1 MDPEDPRGRGEEDWL
16 GGEQW
21 VDAPT
26 EESVP
31 THEPRRQTWQR
42 RPVAAW
48 NRDRVVIAAVL
59 TVAIVVIIVVITA
72 TALGD
77 GDGGEVAERD
87 EPPATTP
94 VETPTVDEPPALS
107 ERGQLDLNDRGRRV
121 RALQRALN
129 DLGYRAGQPDGVY
142 GSQTVAA
149 VRRFQ
154 REAGLP
160 EDGIAGPRTLR
171 ALNQAL
177 AERSE

>member
-1 MDPEDPRGRGEEDWL
+1 MDPEDGRGRGEEDWL

-26 EESVP
+26 EESVR
-31 THEPRRQTWQR
+31 TQEPRRQTWQR

-48 NRDRVVIAAVL
+48 NRDRVVIAALL
-59 TVAIVVIIVVITA
+59 TVAIVVIIVVITV
-72 TALGD
+72 TALGGD
-77 GDGGEVAERD
+77 DGGEVAERD
-87 EPPATTP
+87 ESPATTQA
-94 VETPTVDEPPALS
+94 ETPTVEEPPAVP
-107 ERGQLDLNDRGRRV
+107 ERGQLDLNDSGRRV

-129 DLGYRAGQPDGVY
+129 DLGHRAGQPDGVY

-160 EDGIAGPRTLR
+160 DDGIAGPRTLQ

-177 AERSE
+177 AERS

>member
-1 MDPEDPRGRGEEDWL
+1 MDPEDRRGRGEEDWL

-31 THEPRRQTWQR
+31 TQAPRRQTWQR

-59 TVAIVVIIVVITA
+59 TVAIVVIIVVITV
-72 TALGD
+72 TALGGD
-77 GDGGEVAERD
+77 DGGEVAERD
-87 EPPATTP
+87 ESPATTQAQ
-94 VETPTVDEPPALS
+94 TPTVDEPPALS
-107 ERGQLDLNDRGRRV
+107 ERGELDLNDSGRRV
-121 RALQRALN
+121 RELQRALN

-160 EDGIAGPRTLR
+160 EDGIAGRRTLQ

-177 AERSE
+177 AERS